1 MTRYTISRKQQKQI
15 KEFKAKAT
23 KDLVYFLFCGLI
35 FTGLIKT
42 VTPVVEAATVSITS
56 FISSPFTQTTKA
68 SAMSIPL
75 LSSVEPTPIPQAETW
90 HDFIKSA
97 EEIAPIY
104 SYPVQLL
111 LSQAAH
117 ESNRGLS
124 HYAQERNNY
133 FGMGCYDWNPDLHC
147 IWYEN
152 EKQSIISYIL
162 NIRDTFPE
170 AWASREN
177 PEEMLR
183 LLQSNNSGVQYA
195 SDPEYVSKVINT
207 PEWRSY

>member
-1 MTRYTISRKQQKQI
+1 MYTMTLTRKQQKQVR
-15 KEFKAKAT
+15 EFKKRAT
-23 KDLVYFLFCGLI
+23 KDLVYFVFCGLI
-35 FTGLIKT
+35 FTGIVKT
-42 VTPVVEAATVSITS
+42 VTPVITSITS
-56 FISSPFTQTTKA
+56 SAVTFATAPLTQTTKA
-68 SAMSIPL
+68 SAMVLAP
-75 LSSVEPTPIPQAETW
+75 SVEPEPLPQAETW
-90 HDFIKSA
+90 EEFKKSA

-104 SYPVQLL
+104 NYPVQLL

-124 HYAQERNNY
+124 QYAKERNNY

-170 AWASREN
+170 AWEQRDN

-183 LLQSNNSGVQYA
+183 LLQSNSSGSRYA
-195 SDPEYVSKVINT
+195 SDPEYVAKVLNT